1 MGRILLSL
9 LLPGLLLTASPSSAQ
24 LIQHLQSG
32 IEEVARGM
40 DYVGRRAGTLF
51 SGTEGKNTANDTLPS
66 VQREVEEHYPATP
79 ASTLFLA
86 NEFGDIRIRC
96 WDERLIQIK
105 AVIQVSAP
113 TEDLAEQVSSL
124 IELRVEQEGDYW
136 ECRTSLPELRSGDAV
151 AMSVHYEAAIPKDAT
166 LTINNYFGDVY
177 VNDLGGALTAEIQ
190 YGALHLS
197 HIQGLVRARIQGE
210 FPVRA
215 NYLNQGGTF
224 IMTGTDAEF
233 LNFQGNLDITQ
244 FRGSVTVRHPGP
256 ESTVN
261 LISENGRT
269 EILLPPDANPDLTAT
284 VAHGRFESELDVT
297 RVVRGKQ
304 LLARHLNAEAKQRF
318 MVNASFSD
326 VLVGIEGGM
335 SQTVSRMSADQKAF
349 TDTTTTL
356 IPFESGNTMVIDA
369 MPSNIHIEGVDEDQL
384 SVEMTRVAW
393 TPSAAAAMDALDALE
408 IKTVK
413 TPGFIHLTTR
423 ATQDMTAFS
432 CQSYRA
438 DLRIKC
444 PRTLPVTLNAEKG
457 ATVLQGVGADCVVN
471 QESGEVQFE
480 HMRGMLTVSGNTT
493 SVTAKSCI
501 GPLIINVASGDITA
515 KEIFDSISINNGE
528 GRVLVDTPGKD
539 TEVRQRKGDVHFLSL
554 APLAG
559 KMDIFTEAGDI
570 NVFIAPESSASI
582 TVKTQGGQIR
592 SALPLTGS
600 INLESQE
607 FFGRINTGEHTVLL
621 ETVQGSIY
629 LN

>member
-66 VQREVEEHYPATP
+66 VAREVEEHYPATP

-233 LNFQGNLDITQ
+233 SNFQGNLDITQ

-369 MPSNIHIEGVDEDQL
+369 MPGNIHIEGVDEDQL

-393 TPSAAAAMDALDALE
+393 TPSAAAAMDAL
-408 IKTVK
+408 
-413 TPGFIHLTTR
+413 
-423 ATQDMTAFS
+423 
-432 CQSYRA
+432 
-438 DLRIKC
+438 
-444 PRTLPVTLNAEKG
+444 
-457 ATVLQGVGADCVVN
+457 
-471 QESGEVQFE
+471 
-480 HMRGMLTVSGNTT
+480 
-493 SVTAKSCI
+493 
-501 GPLIINVASGDITA
+501 
-515 KEIFDSISINNGE
+515 
-528 GRVLVDTPGKD
+528 
-539 TEVRQRKGDVHFLSL
+539 
-554 APLAG
+554 
-559 KMDIFTEAGDI
+559 
-570 NVFIAPESSASI
+570 
-582 TVKTQGGQIR
+582 
-592 SALPLTGS
+592 
-600 INLESQE
+600 
-607 FFGRINTGEHTVLL
+607 
-621 ETVQGSIY
+621 
-629 LN
+629 